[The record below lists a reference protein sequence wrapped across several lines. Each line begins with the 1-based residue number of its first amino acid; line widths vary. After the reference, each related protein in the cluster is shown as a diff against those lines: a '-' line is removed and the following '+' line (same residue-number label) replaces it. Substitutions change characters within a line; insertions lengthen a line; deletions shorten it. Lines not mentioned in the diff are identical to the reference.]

1 MKRSNGGRQLLLN
14 RRKGQIVGLVRLMA
28 KRGVEGGGGAGREA
42 RGEGIE
48 ATAPH
53 DAWREW
59 QSGPSEWRA
68 TEVTGGR
75 ETGPRVGHGGP
86 AGPVVIGSA

>member
-1 MKRSNGGRQLLLN
+1 MKRSNGCRQLLLN

-53 DAWREW
+53 DA
-59 QSGPSEWRA
+59 
-68 TEVTGGR
+68 
-75 ETGPRVGHGGP
+75 
-86 AGPVVIGSA
+86 